1 MNLRQKLMLL
11 VAVGAFCLCLTATDV
26 SGFSQL
32 QQPKSIQRIS
42 LQLNKNIGDDTNNNS
57 NNLNRR
63 RSFLQKVISGIV
75 AGGSS
80 VISPVLA
87 DDSTVNGG
95 EESESFASIAARASK
110 LSSEAADA
118 GPATV
123 TSSADDSRTAYEF
136 TLPVSGESVTF
147 DQLIKQT
154 YDEETGRPNKVKAI
168 LVVNMKED
176 DPVARKDI
184 PELISLAAKYGRS
197 GEFVVVMS
205 PSDQGYYEPDTSQL
219 IRLKLASEYGYGINP
234 ATTLT
239 DKVNFL
245 GKDAHPFWRWIQK
258 TCRTPAGLGRIEGNF
273 EKFLID
279 GRSGRAIRRYPRKY
293 MPLDIKNDIEAL
305 IAGRPVPPAGAN
317 YLEQWRQAA
326 VEAERDTYRF
336 QKGLNYYD

>member
-1 MNLRQKLMLL
+1 M
-11 VAVGAFCLCLTATDV
+11 
-26 SGFSQL
+26 
-32 QQPKSIQRIS
+32 
-42 LQLNKNIGDDTNNNS
+42 
-57 NNLNRR
+57 NRR

-75 AGGSS
+75 AGSS
-80 VISPVLA
+80 AVVSPVFA
-87 DDSTVNGG
+87 DESTDDGG
-95 EESESFASIAARASK
+95 DSESFASIAARASK
-110 LSSEAADA
+110 LSKEAADS
-118 GPATV
+118 GPVTV
-123 TSSADDSRTAYEF
+123 ASSGDDSRTAYDF
-136 TLPVSGESVTF
+136 TLPVSSETVTF
-147 DQLIKQT
+147 GELIKQT

-184 PELISLAAKYGRS
+184 PELIALAAKYGRS

-293 MPLDIKNDIEAL
+293 MPVDIKNDIEAL